1 MNKLILEKKS
11 FAKKIF
17 QFICL
22 ITLFIISRIDSNYS
36 QIIFSNPSFE
46 GNPGPGIAPPSWSM
60 CSGSPDVQPGFFGT
74 VQTPSNGNSYLGFHH
89 EESVSAFFANGIG
102 LCNGLQFSM
111 DVSIVPLDVPGNTY
125 WASNNMGVNPGNLC
139 IYGGYNPC
147 DLQQLLWQ
155 SDLIS
160 NVLNWE
166 TIDIQLTATENFTYL
181 NFTPCVNAPGS
192 YTYFGIDNIQNVITA
207 PLPVQVVGNQL
218 VCVGQEINLN
228 AIMEGATSYS
238 WTGPNSFTSNLQN
251 PIIPASGV
259 SSSGTYTVIASSGSC
274 DSPPSTIEITVE
286 LCDSAVT
293 GIINEYS
300 PVTGFNSCN
309 NSIIVSDPTIF
320 TSGSRALIIQ
330 MKGAVIDTSNTVSFG
345 NIVDIANAG
354 NYEFVDVVDVIGNNI
369 QVANVLLN
377 EYSVDGL
384 VQLITVP
391 QYSNIN
397 IIDNLTCLPWDGQI
411 GGVLVFESNGVVS
424 LDGVID
430 VTEKGFRPGTSSINA
445 PFSCSQQNY
454 FYPLGSTFG
463 GTKGEGISLISDS
476 FINGRGKNANGGG
489 GGNDTN
495 SGGAG
500 GGNFGV
506 GGRGGNQWTGCPN
519 LSIGGEGGLSLQN
532 PIGPLNRTFLGGGGG
547 GGHQNDGVATPGTR
561 GAGIVIIRAD
571 QLIGQGQIRANGLNA
586 LPSTGDGSG
595 GGGSGGS
602 VMLNIPNISAD
613 LVVNIEGGKGGSNNS
628 HGPGGGGGG
637 GVFWT
642 VNSLGSNVSVNLLGG
657 QPGLHSQTGTNHG
670 AEAGELG
677 GILLDLA
684 LNESNEPWTGNDTLT
699 STLIVSQCNDFL
711 WAENGQT
718 YSNSGQYFH
727 SVTSQYGCDSTVI
740 LDLTIFPS
748 EEITIYDSICQ
759 GEQFVFNGENYSS
772 TGIFPIILSTVNGCD
787 SLIVLNLTV
796 NPLPPSPELSFQTA
810 SCPQDPITLSSD
822 SVTGLS
828 INWSGP
834 NSFNSEIY
842 SNTFVLTPELVGSY
856 YAILID
862 QNCISIPSFIDLKLE
877 NQQNLDDYIF
887 PNVLTPNGDN
897 VNDSI
902 DLSIT
907 NELCETFELVIF
919 NRWGNIVF
927 ANYINSLPFTGL
939 DLEGNELSQ
948 GVYFYQLK
956 YFSGEKTGFIHLIR

>member
-11 FAKKIF
+11 FGKKIF
-17 QFICL
+17 QFTCL

-111 DVSIVPLDVPGNTY
+111 DVSIVPLDVPGNAY

-345 NIVDIANAG
+345 NIVDMANAG

-397 IIDNLTCLPWDGQI
+397 IIDNIHSCNKNNTI
-411 GGVLVFESNGVVS
+411 NNINNMIN
-424 LDGVID
+424 ID
-430 VTEKGFRPGTSSINA
+430 NIDKIN
-445 PFSCSQQNY
+445 N
-454 FYPLGSTFG
+454 
-463 GTKGEGISLISDS
+463 
-476 FINGRGKNANGGG
+476 INN
-489 GGNDTN
+489 TN
-495 SGGAG
+495 NINNI
-500 GGNFGV
+500 NF
-506 GGRGGNQWTGCPN
+506 
-519 LSIGGEGGLSLQN
+519 
-532 PIGPLNRTFLGGGGG
+532 F
-547 GGHQNDGVATPGTR
+547 
-561 GAGIVIIRAD
+561 
-571 QLIGQGQIRANGLNA
+571 
-586 LPSTGDGSG
+586 
-595 GGGSGGS
+595 
-602 VMLNIPNISAD
+602 
-613 LVVNIEGGKGGSNNS
+613 
-628 HGPGGGGGG
+628 
-637 GVFWT
+637 
-642 VNSLGSNVSVNLLGG
+642 
-657 QPGLHSQTGTNHG
+657 
-670 AEAGELG
+670 
-677 GILLDLA
+677 
-684 LNESNEPWTGNDTLT
+684 
-699 STLIVSQCNDFL
+699 
-711 WAENGQT
+711 
-718 YSNSGQYFH
+718 
-727 SVTSQYGCDSTVI
+727 
-740 LDLTIFPS
+740 
-748 EEITIYDSICQ
+748 
-759 GEQFVFNGENYSS
+759 
-772 TGIFPIILSTVNGCD
+772 
-787 SLIVLNLTV
+787 
-796 NPLPPSPELSFQTA
+796 
-810 SCPQDPITLSSD
+810 
-822 SVTGLS
+822 
-828 INWSGP
+828 
-834 NSFNSEIY
+834 
-842 SNTFVLTPELVGSY
+842 
-856 YAILID
+856 
-862 QNCISIPSFIDLKLE
+862 
-877 NQQNLDDYIF
+877 
-887 PNVLTPNGDN
+887 
-897 VNDSI
+897 
-902 DLSIT
+902 
-907 NELCETFELVIF
+907 
-919 NRWGNIVF
+919 
-927 ANYINSLPFTGL
+927 
-939 DLEGNELSQ
+939 
-948 GVYFYQLK
+948 
-956 YFSGEKTGFIHLIR
+956 